1 MRNEET
7 SQAQQVAVKG
17 NSDLEKQSQL
27 VGEMYT
33 QQGTQRK
40 SLCRADRELTPEALP
55 LHEGRESVRGSVRGS
70 SSSLELASLNNVR
83 EVDRSIGWA

>member
-1 MRNEET
+1 MRNEEI

-55 LHEGRESVRGSVRGS
+55 LHEGRGFSESVRGS